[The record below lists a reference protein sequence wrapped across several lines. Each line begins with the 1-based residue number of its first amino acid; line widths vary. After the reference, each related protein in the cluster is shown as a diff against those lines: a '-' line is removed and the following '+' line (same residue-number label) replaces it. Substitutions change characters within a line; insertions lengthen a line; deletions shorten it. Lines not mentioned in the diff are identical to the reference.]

1 MFNLVSRY
9 QSCDILLSQLRN
21 AGQVK
26 NKDEQMKIT
35 GDVMVRALFAV
46 NNSGHHKTM
55 GEEDYL
61 KKFSDFVDKKED
73 LSIDVDET
81 NKYTTRNWRPNSEE
95 SRLSTFDIRVTQ
107 SRPNLGAENGKNHI
121 Y

>member
-26 NKDEQMKIT
+26 NKDEQMKMT

-61 KKFSDFVDKKED
+61 KKFSDFVDEKED

-81 NKYTTRNWRPNSEE
+81 NKYTTRNWKTNSEE
-95 SRLSTFDIRVTQ
+95 SRLHTFDIRVAQ